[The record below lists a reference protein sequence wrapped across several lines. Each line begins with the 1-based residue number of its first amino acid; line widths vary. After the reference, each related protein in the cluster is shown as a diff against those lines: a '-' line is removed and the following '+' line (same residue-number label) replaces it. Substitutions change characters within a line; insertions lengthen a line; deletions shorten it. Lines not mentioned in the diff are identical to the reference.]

1 MLQKV
6 YEKLHFFQVQSLAL
20 SLLSNITAYPQPFI
34 CFTGHVTTL
43 AGGSQGY
50 KDGTGQDA
58 KFHHTAGEMIKHFTL

>member
-1 MLQKV
+1 MVSICELASVQQV
-6 YEKLHFFQVQSLAL
+6 GYCHFA
-20 SLLSNITAYPQPFI
+20 

-58 KFHHTAGEMIKHFTL
+58 KFHHTAGKAAKQPVLVYGKLRYR